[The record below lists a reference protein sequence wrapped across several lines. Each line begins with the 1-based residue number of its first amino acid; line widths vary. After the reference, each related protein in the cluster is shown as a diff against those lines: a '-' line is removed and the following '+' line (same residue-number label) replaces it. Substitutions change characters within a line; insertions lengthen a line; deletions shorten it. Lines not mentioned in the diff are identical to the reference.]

1 MYATCMSKER
11 LVVCLYDSF
20 FMVTLTCLGMHRF
33 NFFLFA
39 VFCFFYF
46 IDLLISIIILITEVF
61 QLSAFGT
68 VMHFIRFVGFNDGA

>member
-39 VFCFFYF
+39 VFCFFLF
-46 IDLLISIIILITEVF
+46 
-61 QLSAFGT
+61 
-68 VMHFIRFVGFNDGA
+68 H